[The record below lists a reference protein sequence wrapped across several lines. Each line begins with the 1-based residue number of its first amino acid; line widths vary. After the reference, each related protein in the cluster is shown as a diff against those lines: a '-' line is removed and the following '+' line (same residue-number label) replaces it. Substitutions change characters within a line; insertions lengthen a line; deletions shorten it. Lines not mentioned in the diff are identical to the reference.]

1 MYTILAKYQ
10 SIPFDQIV
18 TRRKKVVFERWLLL
32 YLKIDAVFWT
42 ASKEHMHV
50 NGFMYIFLQSYLS
63 DFVIIEGEKNEM
75 SISIKNHFFMSPYVL
90 VERNGLIPS

>member
-1 MYTILAKYQ
+1 MHAILTRYQ
-10 SIPFDQIV
+10 SIPFDQNV
-18 TRRKKVVFERWLLL
+18 GRHKKVVLERWLLL

-50 NGFMYIFLQSYLS
+50 SSFMYIFLKSYLS

-75 SISIKNHFFMSPYVL
+75 SKSIKYHFLRLPTFWLKGMD
-90 VERNGLIPS
+90 